1 MIFGISWAS
10 NRNLNDNSHI
20 LIWPGGFGG
29 LFAFYVLKVVVFVQI
44 TPNSPQSFQ
53 VADLQLLAENIYRVI
68 LRPHQGAVPD
78 FRPGQYLEIM
88 LDDGRVSAFSI
99 ASPPG
104 QKELELHIQK
114 VPASTNSIQLFN
126 ELERGYVQVRMPKGR
141 CFLPAGAES
150 MVDRPLVFIAASTG
164 FAQMKSM
171 IEVTLAASTPPDIYL
186 YWGASSPAG
195 FYLPNLPIY
204 WASPYF
210 HYHPVVSGAME
221 KDGWQGRQGLL
232 FEAVI
237 DDKDNFTNGEIF
249 ISGSPQMVYATFD
262 ALLACHFRAE
272 QIHSDVFEYAP
283 RS

>member
-1 MIFGISWAS
+1 MA
-10 NRNLNDNSHI
+10 
-20 LIWPGGFGG
+20 
-29 LFAFYVLKVVVFVQI
+29 FVQI
-44 TPNSPQSFQ
+44 TPDSSQSFQ

-68 LRPHQGAVPD
+68 LRPQHGPVPD

-88 LDDGRVSAFSI
+88 LNDGKVSAFSI
-99 ASPPG
+99 ASPPA

-114 VPASTNSIQLFN
+114 VPASANSIQLFN
-126 ELERGYVQVRMPKGR
+126 ELEQGDVQVRMPKGR
-141 CFLPAGAES
+141 CFLPEDAQS
-150 MVDRPLVFIAASTG
+150 VVDRPLVFIAASTG
-164 FAQMKSM
+164 FSQMKSM
-171 IEVTLAASTPPDIYL
+171 IEFTLATADHPDIYL

-204 WASPYF
+204 WASPSF
-210 HYHPVVSGAME
+210 HYHPVVSSPSE

-237 DDKDNFTNGEIF
+237 DDKDCFTNGEIF

-262 ALLACHFRAE
+262 ALLARNFRAE

>member
-1 MIFGISWAS
+1 M
-10 NRNLNDNSHI
+10 
-20 LIWPGGFGG
+20 
-29 LFAFYVLKVVVFVQI
+29 QI
-44 TPNSPQSFQ
+44 TPDSSQSFQ

-68 LRPHQGAVPD
+68 LRPQQGIVPD

-99 ASPPG
+99 ASPPY

-114 VPASTNSIQLFN
+114 VPASSIQLFN
-126 ELERGYVQVRMPKGR
+126 ELERGDVRVRMPKGR
-141 CFLPAGAES
+141 CYLPEGAQ
-150 MVDRPLVFIAASTG
+150 RAINKPLVFIAASTG
-164 FAQMKSM
+164 FSQMKSM
-171 IEVTLAASTPPDIYL
+171 IESTLAAPDHPDIYL
-186 YWGASSPAG
+186 YWGASSPEG
-195 FYLPNLPIY
+195 FYLPNLPIH
-204 WASPYF
+204 WASPSF
-210 HYHPVVSGAME
+210 HYHPVVSGPME

-237 DDKDNFTNGEIF
+237 DDKDCFTNGEIF

-262 ALLACHFRAE
+262 ALLARNFKAE

>member
-1 MIFGISWAS
+1 M
-10 NRNLNDNSHI
+10 
-20 LIWPGGFGG
+20 
-29 LFAFYVLKVVVFVQI
+29 QI
-44 TPNSPQSFQ
+44 TPNTFQPFQ

-114 VPASTNSIQLFN
+114 VPASANSIQLFN

-141 CFLPAGAES
+141 CFLPENIA
-150 MVDRPLVFIAASTG
+150 DRPLVFIAASTG

-171 IEVTLAASTPPDIYL
+171 IEFTLAAANHPDIYL
-186 YWGASSPAG
+186 YWGASSPEG

-204 WASPYF
+204 WAAPHF
-210 HYHPVVSGAME
+210 HYHPVVSDVTE

-237 DDKDNFTNGEIF
+237 DDKDQFTEGEVF